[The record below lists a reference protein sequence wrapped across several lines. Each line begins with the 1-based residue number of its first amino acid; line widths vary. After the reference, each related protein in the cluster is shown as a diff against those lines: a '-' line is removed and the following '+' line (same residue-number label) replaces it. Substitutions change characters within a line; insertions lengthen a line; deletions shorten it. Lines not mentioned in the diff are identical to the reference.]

1 MSYPRICIQPSIS
14 SGKPTPA
21 LWSEIEAAMR
31 QPHIQDICDQIKLL
45 DGQDPDEL
53 SRLKRQL
60 PVITPHACRFD
71 NDGTRKSAN
80 AVPSGL
86 VMLDIDHVAEP
97 RRFYAEHIAPVLDR
111 TFGAVD
117 GRSATPVDGRSAA
130 PVLDRTFG
138 AVDGAQGTNDGCAN
152 GGCAN
157 SGSPDGSRERSETT
171 LREATAEPSFVSEAS
186 QFREAEGETIV
197 RNANKIY
204 FVAVTPSGH
213 GLRIIAERKPGESIP
228 DAQRRI
234 ADLCRLPEYDAVT
247 HDLAR
252 ASFLM
257 PWSYVLYCEPHGL
270 DFLEA
275 QDTEQ
280 WQQSC
285 VDGAKGTNG
294 GCAKSGSPDG
304 SRERSETTLREA
316 TAEPSFVSGSEST
329 FRGIPYATIIR
340 ELTNLLGGEPSIGE
354 RNQFYFTLVRYMR
367 YICDFNVDKCVA
379 VLPDFGLSLAERK
392 TTASSSINRPR
403 AGQIP
408 DLLNRAIATAQLIVE
423 NEEATLETPETLK
436 TLELPALPRVLEL
449 ICRRLPE
456 GFRPAMV
463 IASLPILGTLAT
475 RVRFQYLDKQE
486 HSFSFMSCI
495 TAPAATG
502 KSFIRKPVNLLL
514 TPIDKQDAIERAKE
528 EEYKEALRASKN
540 SKMQPTNPRA
550 CPRNNGINVSIAKL
564 LQLLSYSDGKH
575 LIGIGEEIDTLV
587 KSERAGVW
595 SQKSDIYRLGF
606 DNAKYGQNYMSDASF
621 SANVPV
627 YYNLLL
633 TGTPGGMYRFF
644 KDVEDGLV
652 TRFCFAQ
659 LPDMFGADI
668 PAFENYT
675 PKEEEEIIEIATR
688 LDQAEGFI
696 ACSHVGTRVRRWL
709 NDKRELAIRDES
721 RATDTLRKRS
731 AVIGYRAGMLAFLLN
746 NQKYDKAVGEFA
758 TWVAEYV
765 FQNQMQLFGAMFEE
779 VAQEQ
784 IKVQER
790 TSAVVSLL
798 PQLPNTFTKSELM
811 ALRARNGQSTR
822 VDMVLNRW
830 RASGFIRI
838 TGRNTFEKTHKCIMA
853 CAK

>member
-1 MSYPRICIQPSIS
+1 M
-14 SGKPTPA
+14 
-21 LWSEIEAAMR
+21 E
-31 QPHIQDICDQIKLL
+31 QPHIQSICDQIKLL

-53 SRLKRQL
+53 ARLKKQL
-60 PVITPHACRFD
+60 PIITPHACRFTG
-71 NDGTRKSAN
+71 DGTRKSAN

-97 RRFYAEHIAPVLDR
+97 RRFYAEHIAPVLPQFRSSGDQE
-111 TFGAVD
+111 F
-117 GRSATPVDGRSAA
+117 RSASKPLNSSSAA
-130 PVLDRTFG
+130 SEPL
-138 AVDGAQGTNDGCAN
+138 
-152 GGCAN
+152 N
-157 SGSPDGSRERSETT
+157 S
-171 LREATAEPSFVSEAS
+171 
-186 QFREAEGETIV
+186 
-197 RNANKIY
+197 NANKIY

-213 GLRIIAERKPGESIP
+213 GIRIIAERNPHESIT
-228 DAQRRI
+228 DAQRRL
-234 ADLCRLPEYDAVT
+234 ADVCRLTEYDSVT
-247 HDLAR
+247 TDLAR

-257 PWSYVLYCEPHGL
+257 PWSYVLYCEPLNL
-270 DFLEA
+270 DFDDEEEKNRIIALSQEKKSPTA
-275 QDTEQ
+275 TCHVPAVPTAGDP
-280 WQQSC
+280 QSL
-285 VDGAKGTNG
+285 AGTLI
-294 GCAKSGSPDG
+294 A
-304 SRERSETTLREA
+304 SETLSPLSSNKENTPL
-316 TAEPSFVSGSEST
+316 SSNDT
-329 FRGIPYATIIR
+329 FRGIPYESIIK
-340 ELTNLLGGEPSIGE
+340 ELISLLGGEPSIGE

-367 YICDFNVDKCVA
+367 YICDFNAERCVA
-379 VLPDFGLSLAERK
+379 ILPDFSLSHQERLS
-392 TTASSSINRPR
+392 TAQSSINRPR
-403 AGQIP
+403 KSYMP
-408 DLLNRAIATAQLIVE
+408 EMLERAITTASLASDLPSTG
-423 NEEATLETPETLK
+423 EADLQQSDLS
-436 TLELPALPRVLEL
+436 LPPLPRVLEL
-449 ICRRLPE
+449 ICRRLPAD
-456 GFRPAMV
+456 FRPAMV
-463 IASLPILGTLAT
+463 IASLPILGALAT

-514 TPIDKQDAIERAKE
+514 TPIDLQDEIERQKE
-528 EEYKEALRASKN
+528 EEYKDALRAAKN
-540 SKMQPTNPRA
+540 SKMQPTNPRP

-606 DNAKYGQNYMSDASF
+606 DNAKYGQNYMSDNSF

-675 PKEEEEIIEIATR
+675 PAEEREIVEIATR
-688 LDQAEGFI
+688 LDQSNGYLTCTHI
-696 ACSHVGTRVRRWL
+696 GNRIRRWL
-709 NDKRELAIRDES
+709 NDKREIAIRDES

-731 AVIGYRAGMLAFLLN
+731 AVIGYRAGMLAYLLN
-746 NQKYDKAVGEFA
+746 NQKYDKAVGEFT

-765 FQNQMQLFGAMFEE
+765 FLNQMQLFGEKFEE
-779 VAQEQ
+779 VAQAQ

-790 TSAVVSLL
+790 TGQVVSLL
-798 PQLPNTFTKSELM
+798 PQLPTVFTRNELM
-811 ALRARNGQSTR
+811 TLRARNGQSTR
-822 VDMVLNRW
+822 IDMVLNRW
-830 RASGFIRI
+830 RASGFIKVKD
-838 TGRNTFEKTHKCIMA
+838 RNTFEKTQKCILA